1 MEITR
6 PLNNPIFFKVQ
17 WGMWEEKKSFILFCC
32 SSHISLNIGI
42 YLNFPFEQLTL
53 FLCLSFMNKKDQRAL
68 VMETLLFSEIG
79 ISGLIREGH
88 GEREYHEIFKLWK
101 S

>member
-42 YLNFPFEQLTL
+42 YLNFPFEQLTFSL
-53 FLCLSFMNKKDQRAL
+53 FIFHEQKRL
-68 VMETLLFSEIG
+68 
-79 ISGLIREGH
+79 EGACN
-88 GEREYHEIFKLWK
+88 GNFIIQ
-101 S
+101 